1 MATDR
6 RDRFLK
12 LERPRAGAGGRTD
25 PLPSDERFEGLGGAP
40 RGRAGGE
47 GPPAPGA
54 PPPSDAGDEAPVPR
68 ASVERFRPAPDRS
81 LDTAALP
88 DGAQP
93 FTRCARCEMDNS
105 VYARA
110 CQNCGADLETPE
122 QRNFNEQ
129 YWARRQAESRA
140 EKAAADA
147 RARAVEAS
155 EAEVQRARREIAEQ
169 MARREAERLDGELD
183 AAGGGRRRR
192 WGSWDDAPG
201 GGWGGDPVPLGIR
214 LLRMIPGI
222 GWKIAAVAAVVVLPL
237 ALAIFTRG
245 GPQLAGMVVLMLIGG
260 LFSNGRRRWR
270 RW

>member
-1 MATDR
+1 
-6 RDRFLK
+6 
-12 LERPRAGAGGRTD
+12 
-25 PLPSDERFEGLGGAP
+25 
-40 RGRAGGE
+40 
-47 GPPAPGA
+47 
-54 PPPSDAGDEAPVPR
+54 
-68 ASVERFRPAPDRS
+68 
-81 LDTAALP
+81 
-88 DGAQP
+88 
-93 FTRCARCEMDNS
+93 MDNS

-155 EAEVQRARREIAEQ
+155 EAELQRARREIAEQ
-169 MARREAERLDGELD
+169 MARREAERLDEELD

-222 GWKIAAVAAVVVLPL
+222 GWKIAAVAAAVVLPL

>member
-1 MATDR
+1 MAER

-12 LERPRAGAGGRTD
+12 LERPRAALPGRAD
-25 PLPSDERFEGLGGAP
+25 PLPSDERFEGLGEAPAGPTGREGAP
-40 RGRAGGE
+40 PE
-47 GPPAPGA
+47 PPGPGA
-54 PPPSDAGDEAPVPR
+54 PDAAPPGRAAAGRFGPPP
-68 ASVERFRPAPDRS
+68 ERG
-81 LDTAALP
+81 LDTGALP

-110 CQNCGADLETPE
+110 CQNCGADLEAPE

-129 YWARRQAESRA
+129 LWARRQAEARA
-140 EKAAADA
+140 ERAATEA
-147 RARAVEAS
+147 RTRAAEAS
-155 EAEVQRARREIAEQ
+155 DAEVQRARREIAGE
-169 MARREAERLDGELD
+169 MARREAERVDDELD

-192 WGSWDDAPG
+192 WGGWGDDAPG
-201 GGWGGDPVPLGIR
+201 GWGADGTPVGIR

-222 GWKIAAVAAVVVLPL
+222 GWKIAAVAAAVVLPL

-245 GPQLAGMVVLMLIGG
+245 GAQLAGMLVLMLVGG

>member
-12 LERPRAGAGGRTD
+12 LERPRTGPGGRAD
-25 PLPSDERFEGLGGAP
+25 PLPSDERFQGIGGAP
-40 RGRAGGE
+40 RVAGE
-47 GPPAPGA
+47 GPPAA
-54 PPPSDAGDEAPVPR
+54 PPPAAGDAAPLPR
-68 ASVERFRPAPDRS
+68 ASAERFRPAPERG

-88 DGAQP
+88 EGAQP

-147 RARAVEAS
+147 RARALEAS
-155 EAEVQRARREIAEQ
+155 EAEVRRARREIAEG
-169 MARREAERLDGELD
+169 MARREAERLDEELD
-183 AAGGGRRRR
+183 AAGGGRGRRR
-192 WGSWDDAPG
+192 GSWEDPGG
-201 GGWGGDPVPLGIR
+201 GGWGGDPVPAGIR
-214 LLRMIPGI
+214 LLRMIPGT
-222 GWKIAAVAAVVVLPL
+222 GWKIAAVAAAVVLPL
-237 ALAIFTRG
+237 ALAVFTRG
-245 GPQLAGMVVLMLIGG
+245 GAQLAGMLVLMLVGG
-260 LFSNGRRRWR
+260 LFSRGRRRWR